1 MKLIDAHQHYWRL
14 DRGDYAWLTPRLG
27 ALYRHFEPGD
37 LADQLAHCNVAST
50 VLVQA
55 AATEAETRYL
65 IGLARQH
72 DSVAGVVGWVDFE
85 ADDSARRIARLVKE
99 GAGVLKGFRPM
110 IQDIADL
117 KWLSKPAL
125 DGAFEALVAADLTF
139 DALVTPRHLELLR
152 HRLLKHP
159 RLRAVLDHAGKPD
172 IAGGVRGPTF
182 EAWASELERLG
193 RETSICCKLS
203 GLLTEAA
210 PGSDGGVL
218 DPFVAHIFACFGP
231 ERVFWGSDWPVLT
244 LCCSYEEWLDMAMTL
259 VRRHEPGA
267 EQAVFE
273 SNARR
278 FYGLQGEGCVADH
291 GA

>member
-1 MKLIDAHQHYWRL
+1 VKLIDAHQHYWRL
-14 DRGDYAWLTPRLG
+14 NRADYAWLTPRLG
-27 ALYRHFEPGD
+27 PLYRDFEPSD
-37 LADQLAHCNVAST
+37 LADQLARGDVGST

-72 DSVAGVVGWVDFE
+72 ASIAGIVGWVEFE
-85 ADDSARRIARLVKE
+85 AADVHQRIARLVEE
-99 GAGVLKGFRPM
+99 GAGLLKGFRPM
-110 IQDIADL
+110 IQDIADPR
-117 KWLSKPAL
+117 WLARDAL
-125 DGAFEALVAADLTF
+125 DPAFEALAAADLTF

-152 HRLLKHP
+152 HRLNKHP
-159 RLRAVLDHAGKPD
+159 KLRAVLDHAGKPD
-172 IAGGVRGPTF
+172 IAGGVQGRAF
-182 EAWASELERLG
+182 ESWALQLEHLA
-193 RETSICCKLS
+193 RETSICCKIS

-210 PGSDGGVL
+210 PGADTGVL

-244 LCCSYEEWLDMAMTL
+244 LCASYAEWLDMAMTL

-273 SNARR
+273 NNAQR
-278 FYGLQGEGCVADH
+278 FYRL
-291 GA
+291 